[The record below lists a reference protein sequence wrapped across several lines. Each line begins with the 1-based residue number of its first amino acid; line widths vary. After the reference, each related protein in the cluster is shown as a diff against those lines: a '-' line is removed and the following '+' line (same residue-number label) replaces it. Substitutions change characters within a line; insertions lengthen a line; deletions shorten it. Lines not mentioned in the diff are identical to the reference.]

1 MHLQAHGLQVH
12 GLCRLA
18 KFSPLCDNVGM
29 SRRFVLLR
37 HECPAEFAKSSHW
50 DFMLEADG
58 VLMTWELRRL
68 PSSWLA
74 ALQQRAVSS
83 PTTAPALQQR
93 AVSSPTTAPAIRL
106 ADHRLAYL
114 DYEGPL
120 SGDRGSVRCVDRG
133 TFLVVKECSERLV
146 VELQGSILSGSVT
159 LLQQGN
165 SWEIG

>member
-1 MHLQAHGLQVH
+1 
-12 GLCRLA
+12 
-18 KFSPLCDNVGM
+18 M

-37 HECPAEFAKSSHW
+37 HECPDEFGTPSHW
-50 DFMLEADG
+50 DFMLEADR
-58 VLMTWELRRL
+58 VLMTWQLRRL
-68 PSSWLA
+68 PSSWSA

-83 PTTAPALQQR
+83 PTT
-93 AVSSPTTAPAIRL
+93 SPTTSPSTAPAIRL

-133 TFLVVKECSERLV
+133 MYLMVKECSERLV

-159 LLQQGN
+159 LLQQGS

>member
-1 MHLQAHGLQVH
+1 MYLQVH
-12 GLCRLA
+12 GLGNLA
-18 KFSPLCDNVGM
+18 KFSPLCNNGGM

-37 HECPAEFAKSSHW
+37 HECPAEFAKPSHW

-68 PSSWLA
+68 PSSWLV
-74 ALQQRAVSS
+74 ALQQQAVSRAPS
-83 PTTAPALQQR
+83 PLFDGR
-93 AVSSPTTAPAIRL
+93 TTAPAIRL

-120 SGDRGSVRCVDRG
+120 SGNRGSVRCVDRG
-133 TFLVVKECSERLV
+133 TYDVVKECSERLV

-159 LLQQGN
+159 LLQQGS
-165 SWEIG
+165 SWEVG

>member
-1 MHLQAHGLQVH
+1 
-12 GLCRLA
+12 
-18 KFSPLCDNVGM
+18 M

-37 HECPAEFAKSSHW
+37 HESSAEFAKPSHW

-68 PSSWLA
+68 PSSWSA

-83 PTTAPALQQR
+83 PTTA
-93 AVSSPTTAPAIRL
+93 PTTAPAIRL

-133 TFLVVKECSERLV
+133 MYLMVKECSERLV

-159 LLQQGN
+159 LLQQGS